1 MEIRFEMLEAV
12 GFQHWESL
20 SNQACEV
27 ACVGFLCQRRPGEVE
42 EIIAFACSFLSMVEA
57 LGEQWEIVL
66 KELLK
71 LF

>member
-27 ACVGFLCQRRPGEVE
+27 AYVVFVPEKARGE
-42 EIIAFACSFLSMVEA
+42 
-57 LGEQWEIVL
+57 LGDYCCCL
-66 KELLK
+66 
-71 LF
+71 

>member
-27 ACVGFLCQRRPGEVE
+27 AYVRFLCQRRRGEGE
-42 EIIAFACSFLSMVEA
+42 EIIALACNS
-57 LGEQWEIVL
+57 
-66 KELLK
+66 
-71 LF
+71 

>member
-27 ACVGFLCQRRPGEVE
+27 AYVRFLCQRRLGEDE
-42 EIIAFACSFLSMVEA
+42 EIIALACNS
-57 LGEQWEIVL
+57 
-66 KELLK
+66 
-71 LF
+71 

>member
-27 ACVGFLCQRRPGEVE
+27 AYVGFLCQRRLGEVE
-42 EIIAFACSFLSMVEA
+42 EIITLAYNS
-57 LGEQWEIVL
+57 
-66 KELLK
+66 
-71 LF
+71 